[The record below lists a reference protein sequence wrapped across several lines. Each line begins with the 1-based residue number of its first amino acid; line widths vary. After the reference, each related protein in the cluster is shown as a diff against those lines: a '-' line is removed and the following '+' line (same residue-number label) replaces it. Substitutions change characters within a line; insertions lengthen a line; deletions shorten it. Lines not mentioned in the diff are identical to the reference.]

1 MVTILKFI
9 PDTLDLMIE
18 EEKKESENKEFEN
31 NLQFLYLE
39 NYRSYKQDRFDS
51 KDNEPVNVIE
61 INLY

>member
-1 MVTILKFI
+1 MLTILKLI

-18 EEKKESENKEFEN
+18 EEKKERENKEFEN

-39 NYRSYKQDRFDS
+39 DYKNFKQNKIDS